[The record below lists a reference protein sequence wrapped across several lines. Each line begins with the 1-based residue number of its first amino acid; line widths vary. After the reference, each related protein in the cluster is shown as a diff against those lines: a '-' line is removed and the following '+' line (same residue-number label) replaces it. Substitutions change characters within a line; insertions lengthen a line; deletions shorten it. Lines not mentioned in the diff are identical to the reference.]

1 MYIKKHFAFTK
12 FPKKHLTSQATL
24 LLFLLIVV
32 CSQSAYAMR
41 CGTHLISAGRSN
53 GHSKDDVIKKCGAP
67 YSQTGNYWIYMKG
80 NSVYRLRFSDT
91 STSGLISLKREI
103 VR

>member
-1 MYIKKHFAFTK
+1 MYIKKHLAFTN
-12 FPKKHLTSQATL
+12 PLKKHLTSQAVL

-53 GHSKDDVIKKCGAP
+53 GISKDDVIRKCGAP
-67 YSQTGNYWIYMKG
+67 YSQSGNYWIYMKG
-80 NSVYRLRFSDT
+80 NSVYRLRFSET
-91 STSGLISLKREI
+91 STSGLIYLKREI
-103 VR
+103 DR